1 MPARSALENSAI
13 GAPFKPNAYLVRR
26 AVQRLRKNVAA
37 HFPFHS
43 RPCADMPA
51 RLEPRRAIIA
61 VAPFDDDARAAP
73 SAPVPIRQLPDILI
87 NQIAAGEVVERPASV
102 VKELVENA
110 LDAGA
115 LRIDIDLEEGGVRL
129 IRIRDDGAGIAAAE
143 LPLAIS
149 RHATSKI
156 ASLDDLEGVATLGFR
171 GEALPSIASV
181 SRFVVVSRRDEAEH
195 GSSLEVEGG
204 RVGGITPKPH
214 PRGTTVE
221 VRDLFFNVPARRKFL
236 KAERTELGHIEEWLR
251 QLALARPDVELR
263 VSHNGRPSRRWKG
276 EGGGMLHGA
285 GVSHVRLNETLGE
298 EFARHALRVDHSA
311 AGLRLHGW
319 IAQPAYNR
327 ASADQQ
333 YLYVNGRAVRDR
345 SIAHAVKQAFADVL
359 FHGRQPAYVLFLEL
373 DPRRVDVNVHPAKH
387 EVRFRDARL
396 LHDFVYRTLHEAL
409 AETRAGQSP
418 ASMEAGAATA
428 LVYPD
433 AGSPNATAGMGWSQ
447 FQRGMPQ
454 APLGLQVAEARAGYA
469 ALYGASPSM
478 QAMASPM
485 PASDDATLP
494 PLGYA
499 IAQLH
504 GIYILA
510 ETAEGLIVVDM
521 HAAHER
527 IGYEK
532 LKRAHDGEGLR
543 SQPLLVPAALAVSE
557 READTAER
565 EAAML
570 ALLGFD
576 VTRSG
581 LQSLTLR
588 SVPALLAH
596 GDVEALLRDV
606 LGDLRDHGDTSFAG
620 GRRVVAARDE
630 LLSTMACHGAVR
642 ANRRLSLPEMN
653 ALLRQM
659 EATERSGQ
667 CNHGRPTWARFTLP
681 EIDRWFLRGR

>member
-1 MPARSALENSAI
+1 MA
-13 GAPFKPNAYLVRR
+13 
-26 AVQRLRKNVAA
+26 
-37 HFPFHS
+37 
-43 RPCADMPA
+43 
-51 RLEPRRAIIA
+51 
-61 VAPFDDDARAAP
+61 
-73 SAPVPIRQLPDILI
+73 IRQLPDTLI

-115 LRIDIDLEEGGVRL
+115 MRIDIDLEEGGVRL
-129 IRIRDDGAGIAAAE
+129 IRIRDDGGGIPADD
-143 LPLAIS
+143 LPLAVS

-181 SRFVVVSRRDEAEH
+181 SRFALISRHNDSEH
-195 GSSLEVEGG
+195 GAVLEIDGG
-204 RVGGITPKPH
+204 RVGSVTPKSH
-214 PRGTTVE
+214 PQGTTVE

-263 VSHNGRPSRRWKG
+263 VSHNGKPSRRWKG
-276 EGGGMLHGA
+276 EGDLL
-285 GVSHVRLNETLGE
+285 SEVRLHEALGE
-298 EFARHALRVDHSA
+298 EFANNALRIDHTA

-333 YLYVNGRAVRDR
+333 YLYVNGRVVRDR
-345 SIAHAVKQAFADVL
+345 SVAHAVKQAYADVL

-396 LHDFVYRTLHEAL
+396 IHDFVYRTLNDAL
-409 AETRAGQSP
+409 AETRAGNAPMQVSTQESPQPTSTYRWNAAAPQS
-418 ASMEAGAATA
+418 
-428 LVYPD
+428 
-433 AGSPNATAGMGWSQ
+433 
-447 FQRGMPQ
+447 
-454 APLGLQVAEARAGYA
+454 PLGLQVADTRAGYA
-469 ALYGASPSM
+469 ALYGSPSSSSLPM
-478 QAMASPM
+478 QAAPAQPM
-485 PASDDATLP
+485 SLLASDDATMP

-499 IAQLH
+499 VAQLH

-510 ETAEGLIVVDM
+510 ESTEGLIVVDM

-532 LKRAHDGEGLR
+532 LKGAHDGEGLR
-543 SQPLLVPAALAVSE
+543 TQPLLVPMTVAVSE
-557 READTAER
+557 REAEVAER
-565 EAAML
+565 EAETL
-570 ALLGFD
+570 AALGFELN
-576 VTRSG
+576 RSG
-581 LQSLTLR
+581 PQSLTLR

-606 LGDLRDHGDTSFAG
+606 LADLREHGES
-620 GRRVVAARDE
+620 RRVAAARDE
-630 LLSTMACHGAVR
+630 LLATMACHGAVR
-642 ANRRLSLPEMN
+642 ANRRLTLPEMN
-653 ALLRQM
+653 ALLREM
-659 EATERSGQ
+659 EVTERSGQ
-667 CNHGRPTWARFTLP
+667 CNHGRPTWARFSLA

>member
-1 MPARSALENSAI
+1 M
-13 GAPFKPNAYLVRR
+13 
-26 AVQRLRKNVAA
+26 
-37 HFPFHS
+37 
-43 RPCADMPA
+43 
-51 RLEPRRAIIA
+51 
-61 VAPFDDDARAAP
+61 
-73 SAPVPIRQLPDILI
+73 PIRQLPDTLI

-115 LRIDIDLEEGGVRL
+115 RRIDIDLEEGGVRL
-129 IRIRDDGAGIAAAE
+129 IRIRDDGGGIPADD
-143 LPLAIS
+143 LPLAVS

-181 SRFVVVSRRDEAEH
+181 SRFALISRHNASSH
-195 GSSLEVEGG
+195 GAALEIDGG
-204 RVGGITPKPH
+204 RLGEVTPKPH
-214 PRGTTVE
+214 PQGTTVE

-263 VSHNGRPSRRWKG
+263 VSHNGKPSRRWKG
-276 EGGGMLHGA
+276 EGDLL
-285 GVSHVRLNETLGE
+285 SEVRLHEALGE
-298 EFARHALRVDHSA
+298 EFANHVLRIDHSA

-319 IAQPAYNR
+319 IAQPVYNR

-345 SIAHAVKQAFADVL
+345 SVAHAVKQAYADVL

-396 LHDFVYRTLHEAL
+396 IHDFVYRTLNDAL
-409 AETRAGQSP
+409 AETRAGG
-418 ASMEAGAATA
+418 AVSMGMPTAQPELAGAPSA
-428 LVYPD
+428 YRW
-433 AGSPNATAGMGWSQ
+433 NAAA
-447 FQRGMPQ
+447 PQ
-454 APLGLQVAEARAGYA
+454 SPLGLQQVAEVRAGYA
-469 ALYGASPSM
+469 ALYGGSAPQSMPSSVT
-478 QAMASPM
+478 AAAPL
-485 PASDDATLP
+485 PTSDDATLP

-510 ETAEGLIVVDM
+510 ENADGLIVVDM

-532 LKRAHDGEGLR
+532 LKCAHDGEGLR
-543 SQPLLVPAALAVSE
+543 TQPLLVPMTVAVSE
-557 READTAER
+557 READVAER
-565 EAAML
+565 EADTL
-570 ALLGFD
+570 AALGFEL
-576 VTRSG
+576 TRSG
-581 LQSLTLR
+581 PQSLVLR

-606 LGDLRDHGDTSFAG
+606 LADLREHGDTSSLGAG
-620 GRRVVAARDE
+620 RVTAARDE
-630 LLSTMACHGAVR
+630 LLATMACHGAVR
-642 ANRRLSLPEMN
+642 ANRRLTLPEMN
-653 ALLRQM
+653 ALLREM
-659 EATERSGQ
+659 EVTERSGQ
-667 CNHGRPTWARFTLP
+667 CNHGRPTWARFSLAD
-681 EIDRWFLRGR
+681 IDRWFLRGR

>member
-1 MPARSALENSAI
+1 M
-13 GAPFKPNAYLVRR
+13 
-26 AVQRLRKNVAA
+26 
-37 HFPFHS
+37 
-43 RPCADMPA
+43 
-51 RLEPRRAIIA
+51 
-61 VAPFDDDARAAP
+61 
-73 SAPVPIRQLPDILI
+73 PIRQLPDTLV

-115 LRIDIDLEEGGVRL
+115 RRVDIDLEEGGVRL
-129 IRIRDDGAGIAAAE
+129 IRIRDDGGGIPPEE

-156 ASLDDLEGVATLGFR
+156 ASLDDLEGVVTLGFR

-181 SRFVVVSRRDEAEH
+181 SRFSMTSRRTGAAH
-195 GSSLEVEGG
+195 GATLEVDGG
-204 RVGGITPKPH
+204 RVGEITPKPH
-214 PRGTTVE
+214 PEGTTVE

-236 KAERTELGHIEEWLR
+236 RAERTELGHIEEWLL

-263 VSHNGRPSRRWKG
+263 VSHNGKPSRRWKG
-276 EGGGMLHGA
+276 EGGSLIDGGSDL
-285 GVSHVRLNETLGE
+285 RINEALGE
-298 EFARHALRVDHSA
+298 EFARHGLRVDHAA

-345 SIAHAVKQAFADVL
+345 SVAHAVKQAYSDVL

-396 LHDFVYRTLHEAL
+396 IHDFVYRTLHEAL
-409 AETRAGQSP
+409 AETRAGMTPMHAAVEP
-418 ASMEAGAATA
+418 AMPAAA
-428 LVYPD
+428 
-433 AGSPNATAGMGWSQ
+433 AGSGAQMYRWTP
-447 FQRGMPQ
+447 PQ

-469 ALYGASPSM
+469 ALYGAPAVAHEAGPSSDTI
-478 QAMASPM
+478 AGTPAIYAL
-485 PASDDATLP
+485 PASNDASLP

-499 IAQLH
+499 VAQLH

-510 ETAEGLIVVDM
+510 ENADGLIVVDM

-532 LKRAHDGEGLR
+532 LKAAHDGEGLR
-543 SQPLLVPAALAVSE
+543 TQPLLVPATMSVSE
-557 READTAER
+557 REAEIAER
-565 EAAML
+565 EAATL
-570 ALLGFD
+570 ATLGFD
-576 VTRSG
+576 ITRSG
-581 LQSLTLR
+581 PQSLTLR

-606 LGDLRDHGDTSFAG
+606 LADLREHGES
-620 GRRVVAARDE
+620 RRVAAARDE
-630 LLSTMACHGAVR
+630 LLGTMACHGAVR
-642 ANRRLSLPEMN
+642 ANRRLTLPEMN
-653 ALLRQM
+653 ALLREM
-659 EATERSGQ
+659 EVTERSGQ
-667 CNHGRPTWARFTLP
+667 CNHGRPTWTRFTLS
-681 EIDRWFLRGR
+681 EMDRWFLRGR

>member
-1 MPARSALENSAI
+1 MA
-13 GAPFKPNAYLVRR
+13 
-26 AVQRLRKNVAA
+26 
-37 HFPFHS
+37 
-43 RPCADMPA
+43 
-51 RLEPRRAIIA
+51 
-61 VAPFDDDARAAP
+61 
-73 SAPVPIRQLPDILI
+73 IRQLPDTLI

-115 LRIDIDLEEGGVRL
+115 RRIDIDLEEGGVRL
-129 IRIRDDGAGIAAAE
+129 IRIRDDGGGIPAQD
-143 LPLAIS
+143 LPLAVS

-181 SRFVVVSRRDEAEH
+181 SRFALVSRH
-195 GSSLEVEGG
+195 NGSSHGAAVEIDGG
-204 RVGGITPKPH
+204 RVGEVTPRPH
-214 PRGTTVE
+214 PQGTTVE

-263 VSHNGRPSRRWKG
+263 VSHNGKASRRWKG
-276 EGGGMLHGA
+276 EGDLL
-285 GVSHVRLNETLGE
+285 SEVRLHEALGE
-298 EFARHALRVDHSA
+298 EFAHHALRIDHSA

-319 IAQPAYNR
+319 IAQPVYNR

-345 SIAHAVKQAFADVL
+345 SVAHAVKQAYADVL

-396 LHDFVYRTLHEAL
+396 IHDFVYRTLNDAL
-409 AETRAGQSP
+409 AETRAGSAP
-418 ASMEAGAATA
+418 TIPVAALEAGTPAQAQRW
-428 LVYPD
+428 
-433 AGSPNATAGMGWSQ
+433 NATA
-447 FQRGMPQ
+447 PQ
-454 APLGLQVAEARAGYA
+454 SPLGLQVAEVRAGYA
-469 ALYGASPSM
+469 ALYGAP
-478 QAMASPM
+478 AASPANHGDSI
-485 PASDDATLP
+485 PAQALPESNDATMP

-510 ETAEGLIVVDM
+510 ESAEGLIVVDM

-532 LKRAHDGEGLR
+532 LKCAHDGEGLR
-543 SQPLLVPAALAVSE
+543 TQPLLVPLTVAVSE
-557 READTAER
+557 READVAER
-565 EAAML
+565 ETETL
-570 ALLGFD
+570 ATLGFEL
-576 VTRSG
+576 TRSG
-581 LQSLTLR
+581 PQSLVLR
-588 SVPALLAH
+588 AVPALLAH

-606 LGDLRDHGDTSFAG
+606 LADLREHGES
-620 GRRVVAARDE
+620 RRVAAARDE
-630 LLSTMACHGAVR
+630 LLATMACHGAVR
-642 ANRRLSLPEMN
+642 ANRRLTLPEMN
-653 ALLRQM
+653 ALLREM
-659 EATERSGQ
+659 EVTERSGQ
-667 CNHGRPTWARFTLP
+667 CNHGRPTWARFSLP